1 MNIPEHYI
9 TPNKINKIIRKPL
22 SDDELK
28 AILGKKLKIV
38 MYPDLVKYDT
48 IEQLLPNPF
57 DYCIILIIEDENKY
71 SIEGHWTALLRYNG
85 TYEYFDPYG
94 NNVDYDLIHWMDKK
108 TRARLNE
115 SNPYLTYLLKNKPY
129 IYNKVRY
136 EVLRK
141 GVNTCGSHCAYR
153 IYKFQKDN
161 LTLAEYQKHMIELS
175 KQYGI
180 TYDAIV
186 ASFVGFFL

>member
-1 MNIPEHYI
+1 M
-9 TPNKINKIIRKPL
+9 
-22 SDDELK
+22 
-28 AILGKKLKIV
+28 
-38 MYPDLVKYDT
+38 
-48 IEQLLPNPF
+48 
-57 DYCIILIIEDENKY
+57 
-71 SIEGHWTALLRYNG
+71 LRYNG

-94 NNVDYDLIHWMDKK
+94 NPVDYDLIHWMDKK
-108 TRARLNE
+108 TRARLHE
-115 SNPYLTYLLKNKPY
+115 SNPYLSYLLKNKPY

-141 GVNTCGSHCAYR
+141 GLNTCGSHCAYR

-161 LTLAEYQKHMIELS
+161 LTMAEYQKHMIELS